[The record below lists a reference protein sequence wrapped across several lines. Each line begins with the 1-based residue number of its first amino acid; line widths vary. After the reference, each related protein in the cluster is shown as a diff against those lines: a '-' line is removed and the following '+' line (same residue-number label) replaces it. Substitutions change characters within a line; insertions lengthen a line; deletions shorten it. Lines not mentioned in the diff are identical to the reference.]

1 VKRLKTSSLPW
12 FALAVVLAV
21 LAIVVLR
28 GTAGNVVSFVA
39 MMVFLGACVRGVA
52 LTVGDDPE
60 RARQLM
66 RGGIIGL

>member
-1 VKRLKTSSLPW
+1 
-12 FALAVVLAV
+12 V

-52 LTVGDDPE
+52 LAVGDDPE